1 MDDKGKID
9 LNSFFSLKNLQ
20 PLHKQ
25 STVIN
30 SHVVVVKPHKSNII
44 QISNLNYMRLM
55 TIINKYCKKYLIE
68 VHVSLSNVITAL
80 YDVIIIHHIQ
90 T

>member
-20 PLHKQ
+20 L
-25 STVIN
+25 SNLIN
-30 SHVVVVKPHKSNII
+30 THVAVVKPHKSNII

>member
-20 PLHKQ
+20 PLQ
-25 STVIN
+25 LSNLIN
-30 SHVVVVKPHKSNII
+30 THVAVVKPHKSNII